1 MSKFKR
7 DGRGGSFNIL
17 ESEIR
22 HAMKNTL
29 SNRAAARFLGVDY
42 RTYKKYAEQYYN
54 HTLGKHGDKNLFEV
68 HKNQR
73 GVGLKHKSKKGYKN
87 RFPINEVVEGKHPSH
102 PPAKLKQRLFVE
114 AYKAEE
120 CEVCGFDERRMTD
133 YTVPLMLDWQD
144 GDNTNHMLDNLRIL
158 CLNCYYLQVGNPC
171 NSRAG
176 KREFKEKG
184 GYLEK

>member
-1 MSKFKR
+1 MKARKFKR
-7 DGRGGSFNIL
+7 DGKGGSFNIL

-22 HAMKNTL
+22 HAMDNTL
-29 SNRAAARFLGVDY
+29 SNRSAARFLGIDY
-42 RTYKKYAEQYYN
+42 RTYKKYSEMYYDSD
-54 HTLGKHGDKNLFEV
+54 GRNLFEV
-68 HKNQR
+68 HKNQK
-73 GVGLKHKSKKGYKN
+73 GLGLKHKSRKGYKS
-87 RFPINEVVEGKHPSH
+87 RYPIQEVIEGKHPDH

-120 CEVCGFDERRMTD
+120 CESCGFDERRMTD
-133 YTVPLMLDWQD
+133 YTVPLMLDWID
-144 GDNTNHMLDNLRIL
+144 GDKTNHKLDNLRVL

-176 KREFKEKG
+176 KRDFKENG

>member
-1 MSKFKR
+1 MSSKFKR
-7 DGRGGSFNIL
+7 DGRGGGFNIL

-29 SNRAAARFLGVDY
+29 SNRAAARFLGIDY
-42 RTYKKYAEQYYN
+42 RTYKKYAELYLDN
-54 HTLGKHGDKNLFEV
+54 GTNLFEV

-73 GVGLKHKSKKGYKN
+73 GIGLTHKSKKGYKN
-87 RFPINEVVEGKHPSH
+87 KFPIKEVIKGMHPSH
-102 PPAKLKQRLFVE
+102 PPAKLKERLFVE

-120 CEVCGFDERRMTD
+120 CDVCSFDERRMTD
-133 YTVPLMLDWQD
+133 YTIPLMLDWID
-144 GDNTNHMLDNLRIL
+144 GDKTNHMLDNLRIL

-176 KREFKEKG
+176 KREYRDNG
-184 GYLEK
+184 GH